1 MPGEGASNGH
11 LATCAFQRERARRR
25 LCPARPQGTK
35 SSSPL
40 RAVRALDHDAQ
51 MAKHR
56 VSALILDEHNLDEM
70 ARHGVSAP

>member
-1 MPGEGASNGH
+1 V
-11 LATCAFQRERARRR
+11 
-25 LCPARPQGTK
+25 
-35 SSSPL
+35 
-40 RAVRALDHDAQ
+40 RAVRALDHDEQ